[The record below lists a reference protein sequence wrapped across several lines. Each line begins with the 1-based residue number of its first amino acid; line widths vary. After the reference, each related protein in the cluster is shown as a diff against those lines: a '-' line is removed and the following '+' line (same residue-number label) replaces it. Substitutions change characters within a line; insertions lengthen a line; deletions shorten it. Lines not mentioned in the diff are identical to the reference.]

1 MMFSIDKVGA
11 PFDFGDVTIASLTTP
26 KSYSNFELAV
36 NVVDS
41 GSDLVVECDY
51 NADLYDG
58 PTIRWWLSHYETLL
72 RATVAQSNAALQALA
87 ILNDEAK
94 RTILDEWNDTSVAFP
109 EEKLLHRLFE
119 AQVRRT
125 PDDEAVVDRTE
136 RLSYRELDR
145 RANQLSHHLRALG
158 VQREA
163 LVGVCL
169 ERSVELVVTLLAVL
183 KAGGA
188 YLPLDPDY
196 PPARLAFMVEDSRS
210 SLIVTRR
217 PLAGRLPTGG
227 APLLHLE
234 DQTDALAEHPT
245 TSPETDGTPEDLAYV
260 IYTSGSTGRP
270 NGVAIEHG
278 AAVNHMLWMQTDL
291 PLEPSDRVLQRTPI
305 SFDASVWEVYAPLL
319 AGACLV
325 MAPAEAGVGS
335 VELTGAI
342 LEHEVTILQL
352 VPSHARVFLREPD
365 VESCT
370 SLRRVLCGGEPLPAG
385 LYRELRDR
393 LGVRVFNLYG
403 PTEACIDATW
413 WPAVEAPAGGDA
425 EPRLGTGWVPIGRPI
440 SNSRAY
446 VLDSHR
452 EPVPVGAMGELYL
465 AGEGLARGY
474 LHRDELTAERF
485 VSGSFGGG
493 QVERAYRTGDLVRY
507 RPDGNL
513 EFVGRIDHQI
523 KIRGF
528 RIELGEIEAALAK
541 HEEVREV
548 AVVAREDRPDDKR
561 LVAYVVPRA
570 DTLGLVERLKSKL
583 RERLP
588 DYMLPT
594 HFVFLATL
602 PLTPN
607 GKVDKKSLPAPDPEA
622 VATGTPHVAPRTPT
636 ESQIAAI
643 WADALGIA
651 SPGIHDNFFDLG
663 GHSLKAAQIVLELRS
678 ALRVDAA
685 MRHLFEQPTIAGLAE
700 TMDVLAVA
708 DAGATAGGSEREE
721 IEI

>member
-1 MMFSIDKVGA
+1 M
-11 PFDFGDVTIASLTTP
+11 
-26 KSYSNFELAV
+26 
-36 NVVDS
+36 
-41 GSDLVVECDY
+41 
-51 NADLYDG
+51 
-58 PTIRWWLSHYETLL
+58 
-72 RATVAQSNAALQALA
+72 
-87 ILNDEAK
+87 
-94 RTILDEWNDTSVAFP
+94 
-109 EEKLLHRLFE
+109 
-119 AQVRRT
+119 
-125 PDDEAVVDRTE
+125 
-136 RLSYRELDR
+136 
-145 RANQLSHHLRALG
+145 
-158 VQREA
+158 
-163 LVGVCL
+163 
-169 ERSVELVVTLLAVL
+169 
-183 KAGGA
+183 
-188 YLPLDPDY
+188 
-196 PPARLAFMVEDSRS
+196 
-210 SLIVTRR
+210 
-217 PLAGRLPTGG
+217 
-227 APLLHLE
+227 
-234 DQTDALAEHPT
+234 
-245 TSPETDGTPEDLAYV
+245 
-260 IYTSGSTGRP
+260 
-270 NGVAIEHG
+270 
-278 AAVNHMLWMQTDL
+278 
-291 PLEPSDRVLQRTPI
+291 
-305 SFDASVWEVYAPLL
+305 
-319 AGACLV
+319 
-325 MAPAEAGVGS
+325 GS

-342 LEHEVTILQL
+342 LEHEVTVLQL

-365 VESCT
+365 VDVVHDPPTGLVRRRAAACRALPRAARIGSASASST
-370 SLRRVLCGGEPLPAG
+370 STG
-385 LYRELRDR
+385 R
-393 LGVRVFNLYG
+393 LKR
-403 PTEACIDATW
+403 IDATW

-425 EPRLGTGWVPIGRPI
+425 EPRLGTGWAPIGRPI

-452 EPVPVGAMGELYL
+452 EPVPVGAVGELYL

-474 LHRDELTAERF
+474 LHREELTAERF

-594 HFVFLATL
+594 HFVFLATF

-700 TMDVLAVA
+700 IMDVLAVA